1 MFVMNKIQKAMRG
14 KVDEALGE
22 IEYQLD
28 IFMDN
33 GYKSSFKIEK
43 YLKQLSFKKKLVVM
57 MRESWD
63 GALAEVCSDDPDYID
78 GYSFMTKGEKKKYIK
93 FLENLKSGCDKY
105 IEDNQA
111 EWTAQNKAT
120 RQRNK
125 LKRRHEARVA
135 EIKQS
140 SGYGALE
147 KSKN

>member
-1 MFVMNKIQKAMRG
+1 MNKIQLAMKG

-33 GYKSSFKIEK
+33 GYKSNFKIEK
-43 YLKQLSFKKKLVVM
+43 YLRQIKFKKKLVVM

-63 GALAEVCSDDPDYID
+63 GAIAEVCSDDPDYVE
-78 GYSFMTKGEKKKYIK
+78 GYSFMTKPEKKRYIK
-93 FLENLKSGCDKY
+93 FLESLKSGCDKY

-111 EWTAQNKAT
+111 EWTASNKAV
-120 RQRNK
+120 RARNK
-125 LKRRHEARVA
+125 AKKRHDARLK
-135 EIKQS
+135 EIESS

-147 KSKN
+147 KSRN

>member
-1 MFVMNKIQKAMRG
+1 MKG

-33 GYKSSFKIEK
+33 GYKSNFKIEK
-43 YLKQLSFKKKLVVM
+43 YLRQIKFKKKLVVM

-63 GALAEVCSDDPDYID
+63 GAIAEVCSDDPDYVE
-78 GYSFMTKGEKKKYIK
+78 GYSFMTKPEKKRYIK
-93 FLENLKSGCDKY
+93 FLESLKLGCDKY

-111 EWTAQNKAT
+111 EWTASNKAV
-120 RQRNK
+120 RARNK
-125 LKRRHEARVA
+125 AKKRHDARLK
-135 EIKQS
+135 EIESS

-147 KSKN
+147 KSRN

>member
-1 MFVMNKIQKAMRG
+1 MKG

-33 GYKSSFKIEK
+33 GYKSNFKIEK
-43 YLKQLSFKKKLVVM
+43 YLRQIKFKKKLVVM

-63 GALAEVCSDDPDYID
+63 GAIAEVCSDDPDYVE
-78 GYSFMTKGEKKKYIK
+78 GYSFMTKPEKKRYIK
-93 FLENLKSGCDKY
+93 FLESLKSGCDKY

-111 EWTAQNKAT
+111 EWTASNKAV
-120 RQRNK
+120 RARNK
-125 LKRRHEARVA
+125 AKKRHDARLK
-135 EIKQS
+135 EIESS

-147 KSKN
+147 KSRN

>member
-1 MFVMNKIQKAMRG
+1 MKG

-43 YLKQLSFKKKLVVM
+43 YLRQMKFKKKLVVM

-63 GALAEVCSDDPDYID
+63 GAIAEVCSDDPDYLE
-78 GYSFMTKGEKKKYIK
+78 GYSFMTKPEKKRYIK
-93 FLENLKSGCDKY
+93 FLESLKSGCDKY

-111 EWTAQNKAT
+111 EWTASNKAA

-125 LKRRHEARVA
+125 NKKRQQAR
-135 EIKQS
+135 
-140 SGYGALE
+140 L
-147 KSKN
+147 